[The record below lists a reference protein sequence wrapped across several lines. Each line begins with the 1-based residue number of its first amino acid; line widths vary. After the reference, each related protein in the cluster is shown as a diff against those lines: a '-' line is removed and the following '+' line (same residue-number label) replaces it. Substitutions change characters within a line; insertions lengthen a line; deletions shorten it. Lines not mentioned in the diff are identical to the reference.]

1 MRKDDPRAKLLRKQF
16 VFKLIPLLNPDGVA
30 RGHYRTD
37 QTGTNL
43 NRVYL
48 NPDYNVHPSIYAVKS
63 LLVYHHIHNR
73 ISKEQD
79 GLNFENIF
87 TFDYDDVK
95 DTFNDHLN
103 EKLNP
108 QNDETILESNRS
120 NIKEYVDQ
128 TKSKAQNSESCSSS
142 CDNNSSPSY
151 LGKNGLII
159 SSIYEGFAFLPLIVS

>member
-1 MRKDDPRAKLLRKQF
+1 M
-16 VFKLIPLLNPDGVA
+16 LNPDGVA

-63 LLVYHHIHNR
+63 LLVYHHIYNR
-73 ISKEQD
+73 ISKDQD
-79 GLNFENIF
+79 GLNFENVF
-87 TFDYDDVK
+87 TFDHDDVK
-95 DTFNDHLN
+95 DTLNNHLN

-108 QNDETILESNRS
+108 QNDETILETNRS
-120 NIKEYVDQ
+120 NIKEYVDR

-142 CDNNSSPSY
+142 CDNNSSLSY
-151 LGKNGLII
+151 LGKINLGVSCFVFLLIL
-159 SSIYEGFAFLPLIVS
+159 YYYFLESNKF